1 MEKNPQ
7 SDETTEET
15 EAGDGPKLIVR
26 VMAEQKQAYQRAAKK
41 RRKSL
46 SVWVREVLDA
56 EAERL
61 GITID

>member
-1 MEKNPQ
+1 MGKS
-7 SDETTEET
+7 SDQRSEE
-15 EAGDGPKLIVR
+15 AAKVLVNVR
-26 VMAEQKQAYQRAAKK
+26 VEPAQKRAYEEAAKK
-41 RRKSL
+41 NRKSV